1 MFPQSMESVWEWV
14 SLILIYNSKRAYLNL
29 HNPLQQLPPQSRER
43 DRDREELEVE
53 NRWWKKDRITINIRR
68 HFPISLCPCVK
79 LNFCLCARFHCMWL
93 TALKAPVSGTSF
105 EGMRWCTQ
113 IFLRLKCKH
122 TCHLAYNSSATL
134 ASVSLFHQIQ
144 SIVVYLTVLYRT
156 EDCVLYNYI
165 QHRATN

>member
-14 SLILIYNSKRAYLNL
+14 SVILIYNSKRAYLNL

-43 DRDREELEVE
+43 DREELEVE
-53 NRWWKKDRITINIRR
+53 NIWWKKDRITINIRR

-93 TALKAPVSGTSF
+93 TALKAPVRGTSF
-105 EGMRWCTQ
+105 EGIRWCTQ

-134 ASVSLFHQIQ
+134 ASVSLFHQIHFI
-144 SIVVYLTVLYRT
+144 SPFL
-156 EDCVLYNYI
+156 
-165 QHRATN
+165 